1 MDTWTL
7 MWTIIGILVGI
18 IIGIGLALRIIVQ
31 NIKASNDIGD
41 SRGELE
47 DFHAVLNFIEDK
59 DDLKN
64 FNRDRRGRPRLEANF
79 QRLHGAYYSDPSQS

>member
-18 IIGIGLALRIIVQ
+18 IIGIGLALRITVQ

-47 DFHAVLNFIEDK
+47 DFHAVVNIIDDK

-64 FNRDRRGRPRLEANF
+64 FNRDRCNRPRLEANF
-79 QRLHGAYYSDPSQS
+79 QRLHSAYCSDSSQS